1 MNQVNRMVYSRR
13 DIKNEDE
20 LYDMI
25 GKQVRLLLQTGNT
38 VMLTDEDDG
47 KDSIVIEFMPA
58 DGDIRPFW
66 LVDEEWKSAIN
77 AHIDIEVRNAEK
89 VVGAHKAT
97 TDILKKMGIPLDL
110 DDDDNGNNGG
120 GSKGDA

>member
-1 MNQVNRMVYSRR
+1 MVYSRR
-13 DIKNEDE
+13 DIKDENE
-20 LYDMI
+20 LYNII
-25 GKQVRLLLQTGNT
+25 GQQVRLLLQTGNT
-38 VMLTDEDDG
+38 VMLTDEDDV

-77 AHIDIEVRNAEK
+77 THIDIEVRNAEK

-97 TDILKKMGIPLDL
+97 NDILKKMGIPLNL
-110 DDDDNGNNGG
+110 SDDDDDGKNGG

>member
-1 MNQVNRMVYSRR
+1 MVYSRR

-20 LYDMI
+20 LYEMI

-38 VMLTDEDDG
+38 VMLTDKDEG

-58 DGDIRPFW
+58 DGDVRPFW
-66 LVDEEWKSAIN
+66 LVDEEWKSAVN
-77 AHIDIEVRNAEK
+77 THIDIEVRNAEK

-97 TDILKKMGIPLDL
+97 NDILKKMGISLDL
-110 DDDDNGNNGG
+110 PDDDDNDNNGG